1 MYRIYVIFA
10 RKSTA
15 YNPVDKWYTHTMSRQ
30 NSRTHNLI
38 LILIDTLVL
47 IGAFV
52 LSYIAR
58 VQYDPRPLLHN
69 IYAYDYL
76 FAFLLIVPF
85 WIGIFGLIGLYQSK
99 TYNRRLLEWSK
110 IAIGSFIGV
119 LLIIGWEYASGKD
132 LFPARL
138 VAVYALVAS
147 FVLIVIEREVMRLIR
162 TLSFRYGKGVKR
174 VLIIGSSPVT
184 TDLANNLSDTKHSGY
199 QVVAIAGAKKYF
211 PENTTALHFS
221 SVETALKE
229 LETLNITAI
238 MQTELYEN
246 SERNQRV
253 LSAAQRHHVEFSFIP
268 GESEFYSGK
277 NTVDIFAGYPMITV
291 YQTPLVGWG
300 AIVKRIFDFIA
311 SLILVVVLS
320 PAFLVLY
327 LIKKVADPGPAF
339 YVSERLSRFSE
350 PIGLIKFRSMGA
362 QYGGKDAADEFRDM
376 GREDLAEEYEKNR
389 KVEHDPRITKFGKWL
404 RATSLDELPQFFNV
418 LKGDLSLVGP
428 RPILRQEMKLAK
440 GRTALLHSVKSGVTG
455 LWQVSGRSELSFD
468 DRIELELFYAQNW
481 SFWLDI
487 KILFKTVWVVLRKKG
502 AK

>member
-1 MYRIYVIFA
+1 M
-10 RKSTA
+10 
-15 YNPVDKWYTHTMSRQ
+15 NRQ
-30 NSRTHNLI
+30 NSRTHNLV

-47 IGAFV
+47 IAAFV
-52 LSYIAR
+52 LAYIAR

-85 WIGIFGLIGLYQSK
+85 WIGIFALIGLYQSK
-99 TYNRRLLEWSK
+99 TYNRRLVEWSK
-110 IAIGSFIGV
+110 IAIGSFLGI
-119 LLIIGWEYASGKD
+119 LLIIGWEYASEKE

-138 VAVYALVAS
+138 VAVYALFIS
-147 FVLIVIEREVMRLIR
+147 FFLIVIEREVMRLIR
-162 TLSFRYGKGVKR
+162 TLNFRYGKGVKR
-174 VLIIGSSPVT
+174 LLIIGSSEVT
-184 TDLANNLSDTKHSGY
+184 GDLAHNLADTKHSGY
-199 QVVAIAGAKKYF
+199 HVVAIACEKKYL
-211 PENTTALHFS
+211 PVGINALHFS
-221 SVETALKE
+221 SPEAALKQ
-229 LETLNITAI
+229 LEALNITAI

-246 SERNQRV
+246 AERNQRI
-253 LSAAQRHHVEFSFIP
+253 LSEAQRFHAEYSFIP

-300 AIVKRIFDFIA
+300 AIVKRIFDFFTSLVLIA
-311 SLILVVVLS
+311 LLS
-320 PAFLVLY
+320 PIFIILFIV
-327 LIKKVADPGPAF
+327 KKLADPGPAF
-339 YVSERLSRFSE
+339 YISKRLSRFSQ

-362 QYGGKDAADEFRDM
+362 QYGGKDAAEEFREM
-376 GREDLAEEYEKNR
+376 GREDLAKEYERNR
-389 KVEHDPRITKFGKWL
+389 KVDNDPRITKFGNWL
-404 RATSLDELPQFFNV
+404 RATSLDELPQLFNV

-428 RPILRQEMKLAK
+428 RPILPQEMKLAR

-455 LWQVSGRSELSFD
+455 LWQVSGRSELSFN

-481 SFWLDI
+481 TFWLDI

>member
-1 MYRIYVIFA
+1 MNR
-10 RKSTA
+10 R
-15 YNPVDKWYTHTMSRQ
+15 
-30 NSRTHNLI
+30 NSRTHNLT

-52 LSYIAR
+52 LAYVAR

-76 FAFLLIVPF
+76 FVFLLIVPF
-85 WIGIFGLIGLYQSK
+85 WIGIFALIGLYQSK

-110 IAIGSFIGV
+110 IAIGSFLGV
-119 LLIIGWEYASGKD
+119 LLIIGWEYASDKE

-138 VAVYALVAS
+138 VAVYALFAS
-147 FVLIVIEREVMRLIR
+147 FFLIVLEREVMRIIR
-162 TLSFRYGKGVKR
+162 TLSFRYGKGVQR
-174 VLIIGSSPVT
+174 VLVIGSSEVT
-184 TDLANNLSDTKHSGY
+184 KDLAHNLSDTKHSGY
-199 QVVAIAGAKKYF
+199 RVVAVAGAKKFF
-211 PENTTALHFS
+211 PEGTDALHFS
-221 SVETALKE
+221 TPEAALKQ

-246 SERNQRV
+246 AERNQRI
-253 LSAAQRHHVEFSFIP
+253 LSEAQHRHIEYSFIP

-277 NTVDIFAGYPMITV
+277 NIIDIFAGYPMITV

-300 AIVKRIFDFIA
+300 AIVKRVFDFFA
-311 SLILVVVLS
+311 SLLLVIILS
-320 PAFLVLY
+320 PVFAILY
-327 LIKKVADPGPAF
+327 LIKKIADPGPAF
-339 YVSERLSRFSE
+339 YISKRLSRFSQ

-362 QYGGKDAADEFRDM
+362 QYGAKDASEEFREM
-376 GREDLAEEYEKNR
+376 GREDLALEYEKNR
-389 KVEHDPRITKFGKWL
+389 KVENDPRITKFGNWL
-404 RATSLDELPQFFNV
+404 RATSLDELPQFINV
-418 LKGDLSLVGP
+418 LKGELSLVGP
-428 RPILRQEMKLAK
+428 RPILPQEMKLAK
-440 GRTALLHSVKSGVTG
+440 GRTSLLHSVKSGVTG
-455 LWQVSGRSELSFD
+455 LWQVSGRSELSFN